1 MVLGI
6 HFWGFVK
13 FLLYVIFVDLI
24 AVGIVIASGDGR
36 DKNFKEV
43 PTGKVPYLFLFKDPL
58 LCVEV
63 PYGTYLR
70 TRTVPINMTF
80 R

>member
-36 DKNFKEV
+36 DKEV
-43 PTGKVPYLFLFKDPL
+43 PTGKVP
-58 LCVEV
+58 
-63 PYGTYLR
+63 
-70 TRTVPINMTF
+70 
-80 R
+80 